1 MLPFEAQEFMVTEQK
16 ETKPVIM
23 NAFELISLSHGLNL
37 SGLFE
42 TPQVWQIPSSGLG
55 GWNYILLSILILK
68 YKPLKLL
75 I

>member
-37 SGLFE
+37 SSLFE
-42 TPQVWQIPSSGLG
+42 TPQVCHIG
-55 GWNYILLSILILK
+55 GRSL
-68 YKPLKLL
+68 PQD
-75 I
+75 